1 MGGRGEGEEVE
12 RGRRERGGGEED
24 AMEGVGRS
32 KEEDEGGEGS
42 LFFLPLSDSS
52 HLPSSLPPTFT
63 PSLLLLLPL
72 ILTPLNFSPFI
83 RHSSLIHGSNKGKT
97 KSKTP
102 IPSLKNFCQKA
113 PGFLTPIVIGAHS
126 ASYSIKPESTR
137 QSRLDRA
144 RRLDRA

>member
-1 MGGRGEGEEVE
+1 MKDEGGGGGGWRKVEEYGERGEGVGEWGVEEKKLGGRGEGEEVE

-42 LFFLPLSDSS
+42 LFFLPLSDSP

-72 ILTPLNFSPFI
+72 ILTPLNFSPFF

-102 IPSLKNFCQKA
+102 IPSLK
-113 PGFLTPIVIGAHS
+113 
-126 ASYSIKPESTR
+126 KP
-137 QSRLDRA
+137 QA
-144 RRLDRA
+144 F